1 MCPRPKKGFSRCFPP
16 LKWEFW
22 EWSEQW
28 NLGMDGC

>member
-22 EWSEQW
+22 EWSE
-28 NLGMDGC
+28 